1 MPDLDSLSPAPL
13 WPKERELELFVGGFD
28 VNKMEKEVKEINRED
43 SKIRKKI
50 EKLRDVLIFLLVEV
64 ISVMSPLGLG
74 SSKSK

>member
-1 MPDLDSLSPAPL
+1 M
-13 WPKERELELFVGGFD
+13 FVGGFD